1 MPAIGIAFKTSKKWF
16 WGVLHQETKNL
27 KPEKTSSHLIGTLG
41 EKSLHAALKVWC
53 AQQGDRLE
61 EWVDGFHI
69 DIVRQGRLIEIQ
81 TTNFSSQKQKL
92 KTLTKTHQLRLVF
105 PIAMQKWI
113 VRLAGDGHTC
123 LGRRKSPKKENVFQL
138 FGELVS
144 IPDLIK
150 RKNFSIEVL
159 LIKAEE
165 IRCDDGLGSWRRKG
179 VSIMD
184 RSLLDV
190 VDSHIFNTPA
200 DFVSLMPADLPKRF
214 STLDLAKG
222 IDQPRWLAQ
231 KMAYCLRIM
240 GVVDAVG
247 KSGNAVLYA
256 LSNLG
261 GAHTGV

>member
-1 MPAIGIAFKTSKKWF
+1 
-16 WGVLHQETKNL
+16 LHQKIKNL
-27 KPEKTSSHLIGTLG
+27 KPDKTSSHLIGTLG
-41 EKSLHAALKVWC
+41 EKSLHAALKLWC
-53 AQQGDRLE
+53 AQPGDRLE

-105 PIAMQKWI
+105 PIAREKWI

-123 LGRRKSPKKENVFQL
+123 LGRRKSPKKGNVFHL
-138 FGELVS
+138 FKELVS
-144 IPDLIK
+144 IADLIK
-150 RKNFSIEVL
+150 RQNFSIEVL

-184 RSLLDV
+184 HSLLEV

-200 DFVSLMPADLPKRF
+200 DFLPLMPAELLERF

-231 KMAYCLRIM
+231 KMAYCLRSM

-247 KSGNAVLYA
+247 KNGNAVLYTV
-256 LSNLG
+256 SNRG
-261 GAHTGV
+261 GAHASV